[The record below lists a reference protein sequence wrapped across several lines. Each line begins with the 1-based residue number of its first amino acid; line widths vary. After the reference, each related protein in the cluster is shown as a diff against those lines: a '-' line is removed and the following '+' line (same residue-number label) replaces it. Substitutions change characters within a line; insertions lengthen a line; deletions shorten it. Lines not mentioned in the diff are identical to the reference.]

1 MRKTAETEHQLK
13 LSIRNILARD
23 PLTSVQKLQR
33 DLQQKGFKTA
43 AGNPLDW
50 HYVSKLV
57 RKLAREA
64 AFAVDEQKIGE
75 RLAITKESYR
85 LMVERLWRI
94 IDYKWEY
101 LEQFGLY
108 PPKTDEII
116 KAINTLMKLDLAIL
130 KAEMDAGI
138 FERKIGTVDVN
149 MYRAAPIDP
158 EQADAIIA
166 AFKNWGIDLSTPLQ
180 RSQPV
185 QTVNA
190 TPALPDAG
198 TGVQGPAQQS

>member
-1 MRKTAETEHQLK
+1 MRKTAESEHQLR
-13 LSIRNILARD
+13 LAIRDILARD

-33 DLQQKGFKTA
+33 DLKLRGFQTA
-43 AGNPLDW
+43 AGNTLDW
-50 HYVSKLV
+50 HYVSKIV

-64 AFAVDEQKIGE
+64 AFSADEQKIGE
-75 RLAITKESYR
+75 RLAITKERYR

-138 FERKIGTVDVN
+138 FERKLGTVDLNV
-149 MYRAAPIDP
+149 YRAAPLDP
-158 EQADAIIA
+158 EKAKQIVQT
-166 AFKNWGIDLSTPLQ
+166 FKRWGIDLNLPTQ
-180 RSQPV
+180 RPKLIESSPAHASADHP
-185 QTVNA
+185 A
-190 TPALPDAG
+190 TPANG
-198 TGVQGPAQQS
+198 